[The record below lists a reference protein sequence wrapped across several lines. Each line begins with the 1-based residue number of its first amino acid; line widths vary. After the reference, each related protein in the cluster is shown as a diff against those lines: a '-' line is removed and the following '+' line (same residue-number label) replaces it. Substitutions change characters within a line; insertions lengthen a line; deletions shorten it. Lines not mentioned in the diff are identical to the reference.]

1 MFFDILAENIEYE
14 VADKFSTSANGTSYQ
29 SEITTTYDRLE
40 TLFGTPTYTDADPYE
55 KVSCEWVLDGKVYY
69 TDEYGEKDWEYIT
82 ATIYAWKY
90 GRIPTEECAWNI
102 GGKSYDAVE
111 FVNEIISGQIEP
123 EYNYAE
129 SA

>member
-1 MFFDILAENIEYE
+1 MFIDILAENIEYE

-90 GRIPTEECAWNI
+90 GRIPT
-102 GGKSYDAVE
+102 
-111 FVNEIISGQIEP
+111 
-123 EYNYAE
+123 
-129 SA
+129 

>member
-1 MFFDILAENIEYE
+1 MFIDILAENIEYE
-14 VADKFSTSANGTSYQ
+14 VADKFSGSANGTSYQ

-69 TDEYGEKDWEYIT
+69 TDEYDEKDWEYIT

-90 GRIPTEECAWNI
+90 GRIPTEECVWNI

>member
-1 MFFDILAENIEYE
+1 MFIDILAENIEYE
-14 VADKFSTSANGTSYQ
+14 VADKFSGSANGTSYQ

-40 TLFGTPTYTDADPYE
+40 TLFGAPTYTDADPYE

-90 GRIPTEECAWNI
+90 GRIPTEECAWN
-102 GGKSYDAVE
+102 YDL
-111 FVNEIISGQIEP
+111 EIIQEIK
-123 EYNYAE
+123 
-129 SA
+129 